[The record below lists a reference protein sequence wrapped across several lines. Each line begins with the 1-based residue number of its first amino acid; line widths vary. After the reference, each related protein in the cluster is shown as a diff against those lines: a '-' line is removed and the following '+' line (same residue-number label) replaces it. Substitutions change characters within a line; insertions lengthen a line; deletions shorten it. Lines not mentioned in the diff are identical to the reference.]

1 MRSLKQKIT
10 KITTSKINKHNSE
23 ILFVFSTYFNDK
35 NVIARIFEITWTI
48 LERKYLSGI

>member
-1 MRSLKQKIT
+1 MRSQKIT
-10 KITTSKINKHNSE
+10 KITTLKKHNFE